1 MKKNFWLFASLVIG
15 VHLSFA
21 QDEFFETWYKI
32 NQGDGPSRER
42 ITISTDSLVIERLQ
56 DYQVETPFWQVDKVS
71 LISEFQT
78 IEDGIRIIG
87 IEEAK
92 AGYTGGELVYGNGR
106 NQMLLFQLRDFY
118 PVVDSVYEQLAS
130 SKYKELLAN
139 PFYTES
145 KAKEIAG
152 YPNLD
157 AVSKEEMITL
167 LDYLLSFDSLVDTYL
182 IENAEL
188 RYARMLAIRGLETLR
203 DHKLIE
209 MGFNPFLITETYYG
223 DRFKEDPDLI
233 EMNERSKYIKL
244 F

>member
-1 MKKNFWLFASLVIG
+1 MKKNFLLLASLAIG
-15 VHLSFA
+15 MHLSFA

-42 ITISTDSLVIERLQ
+42 ITISPDSLVIERLQ
-56 DYQVETPFWQVDKVS
+56 DYEVDTPFWQVDKVS

-78 IEDGIRIIG
+78 IEDGIQIIG
-87 IEEAK
+87 IDGSK
-92 AGYTGGELVYGNGR
+92 AGYTGGELVYGNG
-106 NQMLLFQLRDFY
+106 NDQMLLFQLRDFV
-118 PVVDSVYEQLAS
+118 PAVDSVYKLLAS

-145 KAKEIAG
+145 KAKEIAA

-167 LDYLLSFDSLVDTYL
+167 FDYLLSFELVVDTYL

-209 MGFNPFLITETYYG
+209 MGFNPYRITESYYG